1 MIFRKKSKPV
11 AAAPKTLAPIS
22 KLDVLP
28 IQGTVLSVNAEVYR
42 SPFLGSPFGDRESR
56 FHLTITNAG
65 EINTK
70 NLAVEAT
77 TPVGT
82 DLIDPGA
89 LFGNSR
95 RFVRMPPLAPQ
106 KKITYK
112 LGIRVSENF
121 EAGDLIVRISTVSVG
136 KSKEFHDVAIP
147 LQSIASN

>member
-1 MIFRKKSKPV
+1 MLS
-11 AAAPKTLAPIS
+11 
-22 KLDVLP
+22 

-65 EINTK
+65 EIDTK

-77 TPVGT
+77 TPIGT
-82 DLIDPGA
+82 GLIDPGA

-112 LGIRVSENF
+112 LGIRVSEIF
-121 EAGDLIVRISTVSVG
+121 ESGDLIVRISAVSVG
-136 KSKEFHDVAIP
+136 KSKEFHDVSIP
-147 LQSIASN
+147 LQTSSSN

>member
-1 MIFRKKSKPV
+1 MIFRKKSK
-11 AAAPKTLAPIS
+11 AENAAPKTLTSVS
-22 KLDVLP
+22 KLDVLS
-28 IQGTVLSVNAEVYR
+28 IQGAILSVNAEVYR

-65 EINTK
+65 EIDTK

-77 TPVGT
+77 TPIGT
-82 DLIDPGA
+82 ELIDPGA

-112 LGIRVSENF
+112 LGIRVSEIF
-121 EAGDLIVRISTVSVG
+121 ESGDLIVRISAVSVG
-136 KSKEFHDVAIP
+136 KSKEFHDVSIP
-147 LQSIASN
+147 LQTSSSN

>member
-1 MIFRKKSKPV
+1 LIFRKKSKPL

-77 TPVGT
+77 TPIGT

-95 RFVRMPPLAPQ
+95 RFDSHATACSP
-106 KKITYK
+106 K
-112 LGIRVSENF
+112 ENY
-121 EAGDLIVRISTVSVG
+121 
-136 KSKEFHDVAIP
+136 
-147 LQSIASN
+147 LQTWDSGL

>member
-1 MIFRKKSKPV
+1 LIFRKKSK
-11 AAAPKTLAPIS
+11 AESAAPKTLTPVS

-28 IQGTVLSVNAEVYR
+28 IQGTVLSVHAEVFR

-56 FHLTITNAG
+56 LHLTITNAG
-65 EINTK
+65 EIDTK

-77 TPVGT
+77 TPIGT
-82 DLIDPGA
+82 ELIDPGA

-112 LGIRVSENF
+112 LGIRVSESF
-121 EAGDLIVRISTVSVG
+121 DAGDLIVRISTVSVG
-136 KSKEFHDVAIP
+136 KSKEFHEVSIP
-147 LQSIASN
+147 LQAFSSN

>member
-1 MIFRKKSKPV
+1 MILKKRRK
-11 AAAPKTLAPIS
+11 ANTTAPKTLSPVS

-28 IQGTVLSVNAEVYR
+28 IQGTVLSLNAEIYR

-65 EINTK
+65 EADTP
-70 NLAVEAT
+70 NLSVEAT
-77 TPVGT
+77 TPQGT

-136 KSKEFHDVAIP
+136 SSKEFHDVAIP
-147 LQSIASN
+147 LRSVAWN